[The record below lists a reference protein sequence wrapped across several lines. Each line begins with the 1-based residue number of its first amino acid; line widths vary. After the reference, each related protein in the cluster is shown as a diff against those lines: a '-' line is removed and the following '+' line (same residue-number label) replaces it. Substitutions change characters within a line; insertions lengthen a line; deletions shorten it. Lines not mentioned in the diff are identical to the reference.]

1 MNKNKPNF
9 REVINL
15 KKFLLL
21 LMAAALA
28 FSLTACGSTD
38 GGEAGN
44 GLQGNVKI
52 DGSSTVYPITE
63 AISEEFQAENP
74 DAQVTIGVSGT
85 GGGFTKFL
93 NQETDINNASRPIK
107 DKEVALAEKNSIE
120 YIEIPIAY
128 DGLSVVVNKENDWVD
143 YLTIEELNKIWE
155 PNSQITKW
163 SQVREGWPD
172 KEIKL
177 YGPGTSSGTFDYF
190 TETVNGESGASRADY
205 TASEDD
211 NVLVIGISGDKYSLG
226 YFGFAYYIENKDDMK
241 VVPIEA
247 GNGAIEPTLETIN
260 NGTYAPLSRPVFI
273 YVNKASL
280 SNETVY
286 EYVKFYIENA
296 SYLAEEVG
304 YVSLPAEQY
313 EENLELLETLQ

>member
-1 MNKNKPNF
+1 
-9 REVINL
+9 L

-21 LMAAALA
+21 LMATVLV
-28 FSLTACGSTD
+28 FSLAACGNTE
-38 GGEAGN
+38 GEETGN

-63 AISEEFQAENP
+63 AISEEFQTENP
-74 DAQVTIGVSGT
+74 DVQVTIGVSGT

-107 DKEVALAEKNSIE
+107 DKELALAEENSVE
-120 YIEIPIAY
+120 YIELPVAY

-172 KEIKL
+172 EEIKL

-190 TETVNGESGASRADY
+190 TETINGESGASRADY

-211 NVLVIGISGDKYSLG
+211 NVLVMGISGDKYSLG

-247 GNGAIEPTLETIN
+247 GNGPIEPTLETIN
-260 NGTYAPLSRPVFI
+260 NGTYSPLSRPLFI
-273 YVNKASL
+273 YVNKGSL
-280 SNETVY
+280 SNETIY
-286 EYVKFYIENA
+286 EYVKFYLENA
-296 SYLAEEVG
+296 SFLAEEVG
-304 YVSLPAEQY
+304 YVSLPEEQY
-313 EENLELLETLQ
+313 LDSLELIETLK

>member
-1 MNKNKPNF
+1 
-9 REVINL
+9 
-15 KKFLLL
+15 
-21 LMAAALA
+21 MAAALA

-107 DKEVALAEKNSIE
+107 DKEVALAEENSIE